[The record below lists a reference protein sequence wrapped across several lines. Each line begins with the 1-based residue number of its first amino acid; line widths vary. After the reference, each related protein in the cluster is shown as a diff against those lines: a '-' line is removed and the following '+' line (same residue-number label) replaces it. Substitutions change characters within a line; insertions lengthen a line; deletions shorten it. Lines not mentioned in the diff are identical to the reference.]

1 MSPQQKSVAPN
12 HDQGSLYP
20 LTPEFPEDYNASA
33 ILFDNLAAGRGG
45 RIALRS
51 DLGDRTYDQI
61 CADAG
66 QFGNALLSLGLTPGD
81 RVLLFL
87 DDTPVYAAAF
97 FGALRAGLVPML
109 INTLSPADSV
119 RFFLEDSDARVAV
132 VDAAFADLFS
142 SETLTGTS
150 CETVIVTNGD
160 APAGCHG
167 QAWVGTFPAELAAAP
182 VGPEAMAF
190 WMYSSGSTGRPK
202 GVVHRHCDMAYTV
215 EGYARPV
222 LAMTEE
228 DCCFSIPKI
237 FFAYGFGNSLTF
249 PFSVGASALL
259 LSGRPTPS
267 RIYDQIARHRP
278 TILFGLPTLYTAMI
292 KDDSAASADLASV
305 RLCISAA
312 EILSEDVFESWRGRF
327 GHRIVEGLGS
337 TEVLHIYLTNSEDW
351 QKPGSAGQCAP
362 GYEVKLADSDGVIVP
377 EGEEGIMWVR
387 GGSNALTYWN
397 RPDKTAETMRDGWIY
412 TGDRFTRDEDGFYFF
427 RGRADDLVKVSGQW
441 VYPLEIELALAEHPM
456 VRECAVLAI
465 EMADRRTTLKA
476 WVVAERDAVSGP
488 ALTKQL
494 QDYLKR
500 QLLPY
505 KYPRSIDYLDSL
517 PKTGTDKIDRQAL
530 RSRG

>member
-1 MSPQQKSVAPN
+1 MSIRSRSLAPN

-20 LTPEFPEDYNASA
+20 LTLEFPADYNASA
-33 ILFDNLAAGRGG
+33 ILFDNITAGRGE
-45 RIALRS
+45 RTALRS
-51 DLGDRTYDQI
+51 DLGDWTYSKLTKEA
-61 CADAG
+61 CR
-66 QFGNALLSLGLTPGD
+66 FGNALKSLGLTEGD

-109 INTLSPADSV
+109 INTLSPAESV
-119 RFFLEDSDARVAV
+119 RFFLEDSDARVAI
-132 VDAAFADLFS
+132 VDETFAGLFS
-142 SETLTGTS
+142 PETLAGTA
-150 CETVIVTNGD
+150 CDTVIVSNGK
-160 APAGCHG
+160 APPEYRDTR
-167 QAWVGTFPAELAAAP
+167 WINSFPANLEPAP

-222 LAMTEE
+222 LGITQD

-237 FFAYGFGNSLTF
+237 FFAYGFGNSLAF

-259 LSGRPTPS
+259 LSGRPTPE
-267 RIYDQIARHRP
+267 RIYDQITRHRP

-292 KDDSAASADLASV
+292 KDASSAAADLASV

-312 EILSEDVFESWRGRF
+312 EILSEDVFETWRGRF

-362 GYEVKLADSDGVIVP
+362 GYEVKLTDKEGVIVSG
-377 EGEEGIMWVR
+377 GEEGIMWVR

-397 RPDKTAETMRDGWIY
+397 RQDKTAETMRDGWIY

-456 VRECAVLAI
+456 VRECAVLAL
-465 EMADRRTTLKA
+465 EMADRRMTLKA
-476 WVVAERDAVSGP
+476 WVVAEPDAVAGP

-500 QLLPY
+500 ELLPY

-530 RSRG
+530 RSRD